1 MIQWNQPDAVPR
13 HTRRRRKRPWKSRFA
28 LLSAILT
35 ASAVLLFSTFALFRH
50 QGFEKAKPA
59 ATGSI
64 ADDFNQKLFR
74 TVSAP
79 NPDTSARPVYP
90 YSVIAGGVRNAGE
103 LKTTISKDAVVLAH
117 YSDFNFSKSWII
129 ESKTEKLAYVSYRIG
144 NHVFW
149 TKKKLRLPKGEKLI
163 TDGVNYART
172 RCGNRISEA
181 PKVPTY
187 AGEPSSLELN
197 TPLQPPHWDPKPIT
211 TVPAL
216 LAANPP
222 SDSLP
227 WVPFVVIPGG
237 GSHSDPPQGFS
248 GNPSTPVVTP
258 EPGTLLLVSSGF
270 GGCWLYRRV
279 FKKRL
284 PRGR

>member
-1 MIQWNQPDAVPR
+1 MTQWDQQDAVPR
-13 HTRRRRKRPWKSRFA
+13 HRRRRRKRPWKSRFA

-35 ASAVLLFSTFALFRH
+35 ASAVLLFSTFVLFRH
-50 QGFEKAKPA
+50 RGFEKAKPA

-103 LKTTISKDAVVLAH
+103 LKTTISKDAVVLGH
-117 YSDFNFSKSWII
+117 YSDFNFSKSRII

-144 NHVFW
+144 SHVFW

-187 AGEPSSLELN
+187 AGVASSLGLN
-197 TPLQPPHWDPKPIT
+197 TPPGPSALYPNT
-211 TVPAL
+211 TGTVPA
-216 LAANPP
+216 
-222 SDSLP
+222 
-227 WVPFVVIPGG
+227 
-237 GSHSDPPQGFS
+237 SHSASPPAD
-248 GNPSTPVVTP
+248 
-258 EPGTLLLVSSGF
+258 
-270 GGCWLYRRV
+270 
-279 FKKRL
+279 
-284 PRGR
+284 